1 MESMQIIPT
10 QAFDY
15 INSSSPDVSVN
26 PEIIPVTWLNT
37 TSGEIYVC
45 IDNTLNAN
53 IWRSSKII
61 TYGTSNPPD
70 PSTVPEGTIY
80 FRHEV

>member
-1 MESMQIIPT
+1 MDSFQVAPQ

-15 INSSSPDVSVN
+15 INSGSPGVDVN
-26 PEIIPVTWLNT
+26 PSIIPVTWINT
-37 TSGEIYVC
+37 TSGEIFICV
-45 IDNTLNAN
+45 DNTIDAN

-61 TYGTSNPPD
+61 YYGVGTPPD
-70 PSTVPEGTIY
+70 PATVPEGTIY